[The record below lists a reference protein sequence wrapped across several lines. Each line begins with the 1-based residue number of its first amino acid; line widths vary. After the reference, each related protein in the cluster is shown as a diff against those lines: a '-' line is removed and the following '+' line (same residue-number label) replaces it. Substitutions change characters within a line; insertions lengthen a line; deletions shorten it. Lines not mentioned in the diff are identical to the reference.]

1 MKTSC
6 ATELTIT
13 KAAPLAIYLARVTDV
28 LLPKNSLGRS
38 HSPLLAEMRRK
49 GRVGRVA
56 IDFRVRRA

>member
-1 MKTSC
+1 
-6 ATELTIT
+6 
-13 KAAPLAIYLARVTDV
+13 LARVTDV